1 MIITRTPFRISLF
14 VGGTDYPEW
23 FSKNKG
29 QVISLAIN
37 KYCHVTARYL
47 PPYFKY
53 NYRIRFF
60 DEQKVKIIKSIR
72 NPVVRESLNYLKFQN
87 DKIELVHNVG
97 GGGRWGKDNFLKTK
111 LNVWDEVYK
120 KNNSGLIIFTKY
132 FLPTMIKNN
141 WGRVIAIG
149 SVCGIESRVE
159 DRSWF
164 TAAKSAQ
171 HGIIKSF
178 SKKHQF
184 TKKNI
189 TFNSISPGPIFIKNT
204 GWEFEKRKNP
214 KKFKKKI
221 ENLIP
226 TKHIGKPE
234 DISPLCLFLSSD
246 HAKYINGSNF
256 IIDGGTSNAI

>member
-1 MIITRTPFRISLF
+1 MNLSFKKKNVFISGATHGIGLDCLLNFAKLGANVITFSRDQKKINNLKKKLNKTTSKYLIKQGDILDDDFIHN
-14 VGGTDYPEW
+14 
-23 FSKNKG
+23 FSKE
-29 QVISLAIN
+29 VLN
-37 KYCHVTARYL
+37 KY
-47 PPYFKY
+47 K
-53 NYRIRFF
+53 
-60 DEQKVKIIKSIR
+60 KIDILI
-72 NPVVRESLNYLKFQN
+72 
-87 DKIELVHNVG
+87 HNVG